1 MKTVKLE
8 TYNKVKTELD
18 KANLQ
23 IKELTA
29 IAEQRAKDVDE
40 IDGKIDECRVELNNL
55 VREYRKVSSEGEM
68 YRRKYFDLN
77 EAMALMARANA
88 REPKY
93 FVDENVLTDK
103 QKRC

>member
-8 TYNKVKTELD
+8 TYNKVKVELD

-40 IDGKIDECRVELNNL
+40 ICKSVDKLYDECNRLGVSEKEAKEAAEVFKNKYMALNNA
-55 VREYRKVSSEGEM
+55 VKAM
-68 YRRKYFDLN
+68 TQAN
-77 EAMALMARANA
+77 ENLLFI
-88 REPKY
+88 K
-93 FVDENVLTDK
+93 
-103 QKRC
+103 C